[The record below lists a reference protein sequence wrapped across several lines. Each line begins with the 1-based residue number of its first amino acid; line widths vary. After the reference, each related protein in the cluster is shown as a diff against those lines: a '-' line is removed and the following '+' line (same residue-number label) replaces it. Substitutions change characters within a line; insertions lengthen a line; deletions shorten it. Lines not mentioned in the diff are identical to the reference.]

1 MIDVLREVGPWL
13 CIIAGVF
20 ITILGGL
27 LVAQGIWE
35 WRQRRKG
42 YG

>member
-1 MIDVLREVGPWL
+1 MSEMLGWVGPWL

-27 LVAQGIWE
+27 LVAQGVWE
-35 WRQRRKG
+35 WKQRRRG